1 MGGQLTLRSSLAL
14 LGTPP
19 PHLKKKRNIYLK
31 ECEFLGNYC
40 SESEATRASHK
51 LQMEPMSIG
60 VFKEAYQC
68 F

>member
-19 PHLKKKRNIYLK
+19 PHLKKRNIHLD

-40 SESEATRASHK
+40 SESEATRASHE
-51 LQMEPMSIG
+51 LQREPMSVR